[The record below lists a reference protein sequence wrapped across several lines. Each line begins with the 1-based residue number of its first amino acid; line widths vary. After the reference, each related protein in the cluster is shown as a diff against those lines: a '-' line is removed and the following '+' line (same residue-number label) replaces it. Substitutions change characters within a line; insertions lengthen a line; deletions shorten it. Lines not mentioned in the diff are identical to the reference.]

1 MSGLFRT
8 GIVVLALLALADVA
22 APLLTD
28 GEHPPMGIALIA
40 CAAGVVS
47 LVLAVLAWR
56 TEKIGYA
63 IGLVAIRVLSA
74 LTAVPAFQVPGV
86 PVVAMVL
93 AGALLALTV
102 VGVAL
107 TLIGLRRPS
116 VVSA

>member
-1 MSGLFRT
+1 M
-8 GIVVLALLALADVA
+8 
-22 APLLTD
+22 
-28 GEHPPMGIALIA
+28 
-40 CAAGVVS
+40 
-47 LVLAVLAWR
+47 
-56 TEKIGYA
+56 
-63 IGLVAIRVLSA
+63 LSA